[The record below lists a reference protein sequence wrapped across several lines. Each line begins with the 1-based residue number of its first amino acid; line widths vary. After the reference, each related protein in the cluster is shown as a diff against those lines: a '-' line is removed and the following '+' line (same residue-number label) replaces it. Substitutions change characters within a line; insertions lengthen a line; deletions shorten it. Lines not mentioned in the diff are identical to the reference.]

1 MTERK
6 NLPNIVIYLPD
17 SMRGDAVSLGGL
29 VNSDIKTPNID
40 QVAKEGVAFTN
51 CFTVNTVCVP
61 SRCCAF
67 TGQYVHS
74 NGHRGLYQL
83 LQPHEENLFKFLKDN
98 DYNVIWVGRND
109 LFSKELGKISV
120 SKRIKVN
127 RSFHYKSNP
136 HPENHYLRKSFYYGE
151 RTKEEAKDIDYY
163 LIQDTL
169 KYLDSDLKT
178 PFCLYVSLYFPHPPY
193 TVEEPYFSMYD
204 RDKIPT
210 PIRSKLDD
218 KPEFMRVI
226 HERYGLTN
234 LKEDDF
240 KEILATYYGMVTR
253 VDDQLG
259 EILNKLKEI
268 GEYENSAISIFS
280 DHGDFTG
287 NYGLTE
293 KWPNAFQD
301 CLTRVPLIM
310 KIPGVKPKA
319 KIFNQLVQ
327 SIDIFPTILDIAQIK
342 TPYTHFGKSLM
353 PIIKGEKEKIR
364 DAVFA
369 EGGYDLREPQC
380 FETIIKNP
388 NDPNIGIYYEKT
400 NIPQEQPL
408 TVARSVMIR
417 TLEWKL
423 ILRSAGKEELYNLG
437 TDPNELYNLIDS
449 STNEVTKND
458 LKEKL
463 IRWYLRTSDN
473 SDWKRKRFA
482 LKKKIF

>member
-1 MTERK
+1 M
-6 NLPNIVIYLPD
+6 
-17 SMRGDAVSLGGL
+17 
-29 VNSDIKTPNID
+29 D
-40 QVAKEGVAFTN
+40 QVAKEGIAFTN

-61 SRCCAF
+61 SRCCTF

-127 RSFHYKSNP
+127 RRFHYKSNP
-136 HPENHYLRKSFYYGE
+136 HPENHYLRNSFYYGE

-169 KYLDSDLKT
+169 KYLESDLKT
-178 PFCLYVSLYFPHPPY
+178 PFCLYIALNFPHPPY

-204 RDKIPT
+204 RDKVPT

-218 KPEFMRVI
+218 KPEFMRI
-226 HERYGLTN
+226 MRERYGLTN
-234 LKEDDF
+234 LKEEDF
-240 KEILATYYGMVTR
+240 KEIVATYYGMVTR
-253 VDDQLG
+253 VDHQLG
-259 EILNKLKEI
+259 EILNNLKEI

-310 KIPGVKPKA
+310 KIPEISPKA
-319 KIFNQLVQ
+319 KISNQLVE
-327 SIDIFPTILDIAQIK
+327 SIDIFPTILDIAQIEN
-342 TPYTHFGKSLM
+342 PYTHFGKSLI
-353 PIIKGEKEKIR
+353 PLIKGEKDEIR
-364 DAVFA
+364 KAVFA
-369 EGGYDLREPQC
+369 EGGYDRREPQC

-388 NDPNIGIYYEKT
+388 NDPNLGIYYEKT

-423 ILRSAGKEELYNLG
+423 VLRSAGMEELYDLG
-437 TDPNELYNLIDS
+437 NDPNELNNLIDS
-449 STNEVTKND
+449 STNEVIKND
-458 LKEKL
+458 LKKQL
-463 IRWYLRTSDN
+463 LRWYMRTSDN
-473 SDWKRKRFA
+473 SDWKRKRMA
-482 LKKKIF
+482 